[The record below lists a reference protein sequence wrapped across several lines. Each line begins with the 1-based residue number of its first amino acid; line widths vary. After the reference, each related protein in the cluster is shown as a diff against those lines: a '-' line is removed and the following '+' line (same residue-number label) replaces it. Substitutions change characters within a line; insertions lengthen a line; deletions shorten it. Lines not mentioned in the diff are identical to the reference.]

1 MRAAGTLLWAVV
13 EDGAVPGY
21 GELALALFVGGLG
34 LGLAAPIL
42 VDVVLAG
49 VPGRNAGAAGGV
61 LSTVNQIGSAVGIAV
76 LGTFFFRSV
85 AGPAADAAGPAGHA
99 HAFGIVLVASAVL
112 YVVAALV
119 MLGLPR
125 TAAAADDDR

>member
-1 MRAAGTLLWAVV
+1 MRAAGTLLWAFV

-61 LSTVNQIGSAVGIAV
+61 LSTVNQIGSAIGIAV

-85 AGPAADAAGPAGHA
+85 AGPAADSAGPAG